1 MDRKIP
7 RPEHPKPQFKRSDW
21 QNLNGAWNFAFDD
34 QNLGEKDKWYKKEE
48 LEEKIIVPFSFE
60 TKASGIADRSEH
72 NFIWYQRTFKVEV
85 DSEKKII
92 LNFGAVD
99 YKTKVWINGRFAG
112 SHSGGYD
119 SFAFDISDFVDYRE
133 ENNLVVKVEDSR
145 SKSQPRGK
153 QTYKNDNFLCWYT
166 RTTGIWQTVWLE
178 YVDQNLYLRD
188 LKITPDIDQS
198 EVELDY
204 FFNAVDFGTGN
215 YKLLTTIE
223 FEGKKI
229 TEFEFEITKANYKLK
244 INVEDENNELK
255 LWYPDSPNLYD
266 LKLTLFR
273 DNEVVD
279 QLSSYFGM
287 RKISIEAD
295 QILLNNQPLYQKLI
309 LDQGYW
315 PDSLVT
321 PPSDQ
326 AIKKDVELAK
336 KMGFNGARKHQKIE
350 DDRFYYWAD
359 KLGLL
364 VWAEMGSTY
373 EFSEQAVENFS
384 LEWQRVVKELY
395 NHPSIVCWVPFNESW
410 GIEAVKSNK
419 KQQSFTESIY
429 QLTKSIDSERP
440 IISNDGWEH
449 TTSDII
455 TFHDYVESI
464 DKLRQTYLEKIDKL
478 LANKEVFNDQVYIEG
493 GKFIMAD
500 NYDYQGQPLLFSE
513 FGGVAFQNKEG
524 WGYGEQ
530 VQTKEELFQ
539 RIEKLMVLIKEAEYF
554 RGYCYTQ
561 LTDVEQEK
569 NGLLDENREFKLE
582 LEKIKELNQI
592 VDI

>member
-48 LEEKIIVPFSFE
+48 LEEKINVPFSFE

-72 NFIWYQRTFKVEV
+72 NFIWYQRTFKVET

>member
-7 RPEHPKPQFKRSDW
+7 RPEHPKPQFERSDW

-34 QNLGEKDKWYKKEE
+34 QNLGEKDKWHKKEE

-72 NFIWYQRTFKVEV
+72 NFIWYQRKFRVEV

-295 QILLNNQPLYQKLI
+295 QILLNNQPFYQKLI

>member
-48 LEEKIIVPFSFE
+48 LEEKINVPFSFE

-72 NFIWYQRTFKVEV
+72 NFIWYQRTFKVET

-204 FFNAVDFGTGN
+204 FFNAEDFGTGN

-273 DNEVVD
+273 DDEVVD

-295 QILLNNQPLYQKLI
+295 QILLNNQPFYQKLI

-336 KMGFNGARKHQKIE
+336 TMGFNGARKHQKIE

>member
-1 MDRKIP
+1 
-7 RPEHPKPQFKRSDW
+7 
-21 QNLNGAWNFAFDD
+21 
-34 QNLGEKDKWYKKEE
+34 
-48 LEEKIIVPFSFE
+48 
-60 TKASGIADRSEH
+60 
-72 NFIWYQRTFKVEV
+72 
-85 DSEKKII
+85 
-92 LNFGAVD
+92 
-99 YKTKVWINGRFAG
+99 
-112 SHSGGYD
+112 
-119 SFAFDISDFVDYRE
+119 
-133 ENNLVVKVEDSR
+133 
-145 SKSQPRGK
+145 
-153 QTYKNDNFLCWYT
+153 
-166 RTTGIWQTVWLE
+166 
-178 YVDQNLYLRD
+178 
-188 LKITPDIDQS
+188 
-198 EVELDY
+198 
-204 FFNAVDFGTGN
+204 
-215 YKLLTTIE
+215 LLTTIE

>member
-7 RPEHPKPQFKRSDW
+7 RPEHPKPQFERSDW

-48 LEEKIIVPFSFE
+48 LEEKINVPFSFE

-72 NFIWYQRTFKVEV
+72 NFIWYQRKFRVEV

-295 QILLNNQPLYQKLI
+295 QILLNNQPFYQKLI

-384 LEWQRVVKELY
+384 LQWQRVVKELY

>member
-119 SFAFDISDFVDYRE
+119 SFTFDISDFVDYRE

>member
-7 RPEHPKPQFKRSDW
+7 RPEHPKPQFERSDW

-34 QNLGEKDKWYKKEE
+34 QNLGEKDKWHKKEE

-72 NFIWYQRTFKVEV
+72 NFIWYQRKFRVEV

-295 QILLNNQPLYQKLI
+295 QILLNNQPFYQKLI

-384 LEWQRVVKELY
+384 LQWQRVVKELY